1 MPSLSSGPFAHLL
14 PGRLALAYRGGAFHA
29 LDHGVA
35 VADAAVDFFEVAF
48 DHAGAGPLPAS
59 VAVGLLPDGA
69 SRLAAVGAAPGS
81 VALRG
86 DGLLVASGG
95 RREQVAGL
103 SRGDVVG
110 VSVARSGGVAVVQ
123 FYCNGARVGRQVELD
138 SDRVFAAA
146 SLHCAGQRA
155 SFRFIPP
162 FVSRTPEPALVL
174 SAPSPALLP
183 VAVADAL
190 VSECALHYGYT
201 LAAASFAGLSH
212 AAILESGLGIDADS
226 ECSWAGPL
234 AYSRMAAS
242 GPSGAGKPFAV
253 SEEHNCLGV
262 QQCAL
267 DFVEDKP
274 LVLRSQIRAFFLAGK
289 PEEAAALLNSH
300 PDLRFNVRLSLHV
313 ACSRLAE
320 RIAEGDDEAAAA
332 MASAEVAPFLRAL
345 MEGSCA
351 TSSEAVEKGLGRLRD
366 VTEAAFSPSSM
377 RSHHL
382 CTHARD
388 IAADAINDALV
399 LALSGPSTVPTF
411 VAEACTSLL
420 TQAQPVRETS
430 SLFRRALNTLFGA
443 AARSEAPESDA
454 AATSITVRILLAG
467 MDCSGSAKDR
477 EHRARVAHAIRKSL
491 QTSGSAPS
499 RVRNAVL
506 EGLEREEARRVLVPD
521 TLPVEVKSSRGG
533 DVPALER
540 ALLQLRKLRGVRDSW
555 RTTLG

>member
-1 MPSLSSGPFAHLL
+1 MTSLSSGPFAHLL

-212 AAILESGLGIDADS
+212 AAILESGLGVDADG

-267 DFVEDKP
+267 DFIEDKP

-382 CTHARD
+382 CTHAARD
-388 IAADAINDALV
+388 IAADAVNHALV
-399 LALSGPSTVPTF
+399 LALSGPSTVLG
-411 VAEACTSLL
+411 V

-443 AARSEAPESDA
+443 AARSEVPESDA
-454 AATSITVRILLAG
+454 AATSITVRILLRG

-477 EHRARVAHAIRKSL
+477 EHRARVADAIRKSL

-521 TLPVEVKSSRGG
+521 TLPVEVKSSRGS

-555 RTTLG
+555 RTTLGS

>member
-1 MPSLSSGPFAHLL
+1 
-14 PGRLALAYRGGAFHA
+14 
-29 LDHGVA
+29 
-35 VADAAVDFFEVAF
+35 
-48 DHAGAGPLPAS
+48 
-59 VAVGLLPDGA
+59 
-69 SRLAAVGAAPGS
+69 

-86 DGLLVASGG
+86 DGLLIASGG

-110 VSVARSGGVAVVQ
+110 VSVARSGGVAVVK

-138 SDRVFAAA
+138 SDRAFAAA

-162 FVSRTPEPALVL
+162 FVSRAPQPAMVQ
-174 SAPSPALLP
+174 SAPSPAPLP

-190 VSECALHYGYT
+190 VNECALHYGYT
-201 LAAASFAGLSH
+201 LAAASFAGLSY
-212 AAILESGLGIDADS
+212 AAILEAGLGIDVDG
-226 ECSWAGPL
+226 ECSWASPL

-242 GPSGAGKPFAV
+242 GPSGAGKPFVV

-267 DFVEDKP
+267 DFIEDKP

-300 PDLRFNVRLSLHV
+300 PGLRFNVRLSLHV

-320 RIAEGDDEAAAA
+320 CIAEGDDEAAAA

-345 MEGSCA
+345 IS
-351 TSSEAVEKGLGRLRD
+351 TEAVEKGMGRLRD

-382 CTHARD
+382 CTHAARD
-388 IAADAINDALV
+388 IAADAVNHALV
-399 LALSGPSTVPTF
+399 LALSGPSTVLG
-411 VAEACTSLL
+411 V

-443 AARSEAPESDA
+443 AARSEVPESDA
-454 AATSITVRILLAG
+454 AATSITVRILLRG

-477 EHRARVAHAIRKSL
+477 EHRARVADAIRKSL

-521 TLPVEVKSSRGG
+521 TLPVEVKSSRGS

-555 RTTLG
+555 RTTLGS